1 MYDKIKNNVL
11 FNEIRRMCR
20 LLSKYDKSTFNSA
33 ANDDEMSRLEQTAS
47 FKIPEEL
54 KEIYRIA
61 DGFQIL
67 GRTAHIY
74 SLSNVG
80 CKIKDI
86 PEEYVVFGEI
96 VGDGEKLC
104 FHENT
109 GDIVTIHCGR
119 IFRYSVRGF
128 LEYCVDQCMD
138 GFFMSKVEMADC
150 LDLRSDILRTIQ
162 KIYNLKS
169 VTIGELA
176 DKFVQASNADK
187 EVIMYD
193 LPIIIRAAI
202 FGSLENA
209 LCVEFLNYLKNKDEV
224 MADNLIRGMRRRA
237 IDNFFNRERKF
248 LDDSNASFPWN
259 VKQMREIYNFD
270 DKGMCYQNAG
280 MANAYDPM
288 GNIVKEFSSNRTGAR
303 KLLDKKIE
311 ITYMYDVYTNVRYAG
326 NINNIK
332 LKG

>member
-20 LLSKYDKSTFNSA
+20 LLSKYDKSSFNSA

-80 CKIKDI
+80 CKLKDI
-86 PEEYVVFGEI
+86 PDEYVVFGEI

-109 GDIVTIHCGR
+109 GEIVTIHDGR
-119 IFRYSVRGF
+119 VFRYSVRGF

-138 GFFMSKVEMADC
+138 GFFMSKVDMAAC
-150 LDLRSDILRTIQ
+150 LDLRSDILQTIQ

-176 DKFVQASNADK
+176 DKFLQACDADK
-187 EVIMYD
+187 EVMMFD

-209 LCVEFLNYLKNKDEV
+209 LCVEFLNYMKNKDEV

-270 DKGMCYQNAG
+270 DEGMCYQNAG

-288 GNIVKEFSSNRTGAR
+288 GNIVKEFSSSRTGAR

-326 NINNIK
+326 NMNNIK

>member
-54 KEIYRIA
+54 KEIYRMA

-67 GRTAHIY
+67 GRTACIY
-74 SLSNVG
+74 SLSDMG

-176 DKFVQASNADK
+176 DKFVQAGNTDK

-237 IDNFFNRERKF
+237 IDNFFNRERQA
-248 LDDSNASFPWN
+248 LDEGKMSFPWN
-259 VKQMREIYNFD
+259 VIQMREIYNFND
-270 DKGMCYQNAG
+270 EGMCYQNAG
-280 MANAYDPM
+280 VVKAYDPM
-288 GNIVKEFSSNRTGAR
+288 GNMVKEFSSNRTGER
-303 KLLDKKIE
+303 KMLDKKIE

-326 NINNIK
+326 NMNNIK

>member
-20 LLSKYDKSTFNSA
+20 LLSKYDKSSFNSA

-54 KEIYRIA
+54 KEIYRMA

-67 GRTAHIY
+67 GRTACIY
-74 SLSNVG
+74 SLSDMG

-109 GDIVTIHCGR
+109 GEIVTIHGGR
-119 IFRYSVRGF
+119 VFRYSVRGL

-138 GFFMSKVEMADC
+138 GFFMSKVDMAAC
-150 LDLRSDILRTIQ
+150 LDLRSDILQTIQ

-176 DKFVQASNADK
+176 DKFLQACDADK
-187 EVIMYD
+187 EVMMFD

-209 LCVEFLNYLKNKDEV
+209 LCVEFLNYMKNKDEV

-270 DKGMCYQNAG
+270 DEGMCYQNAG

-288 GNIVKEFSSNRTGAR
+288 GNIVKEFSSSRTGAR

-326 NINNIK
+326 NMNNIK

>member
-20 LLSKYDKSTFNSA
+20 LLSKYDKSSFNSA

-54 KEIYRIA
+54 KEIYRMA

-67 GRTAHIY
+67 GRTACIY
-74 SLSNVG
+74 SLSDMG

-109 GDIVTIHCGR
+109 GEIVTIHGGR
-119 IFRYSVRGF
+119 VFRYSVRGL

-138 GFFMSKVEMADC
+138 GFFMSKVDMAAC
-150 LDLRSDILRTIQ
+150 LDLRADILKTIQ

-209 LCVEFLNYLKNKDEV
+209 LCVEFLNYMKNKDEV

-326 NINNIK
+326 NMNNIK